1 MSTRVT
7 VVGIGADG
15 WGGLNAGSRELVE
28 AADVVLGGERHLAML
43 PAREGQVREAW
54 PAPLREGLPAL
65 LARFAD
71 QRVVAIASGDP
82 LVSGIAT
89 TLVDLLGKDAVE
101 VVPALSSVA
110 LARARM
116 RWSAE
121 STEVVTLVGRD
132 PHLVARSLAPGLR
145 LLVLSSVGSTPAE
158 VAGLLTTAG
167 YGASPMTVLADLGS
181 ESESRTDGVAAAWGE
196 QKAPDLN
203 VVAVELASSGATALG
218 FTAGLPEDA
227 FDHDG
232 QITKRDV
239 RASALAR
246 LAPLPGQLLWD
257 VGAGAGSVAIEWL
270 RAHPTC
276 RAVAVE
282 AREDRAGR
290 IAGNAA
296 KLGVPALE
304 VVTGHAPEALEGLEP
319 PHAIFIGGGATED
332 GVLEACWAALQPG
345 GRLVV
350 HGVTLETEAVLAVE
364 YAQRGGELTRLHVE
378 HAAPIGSFTG
388 WTPARAITQWAVTK
402 PEVPA

>member
-1 MSTRVT
+1 MSTQVT

-15 WGGLNAGSRELVE
+15 WTGLTDAAKQLVE
-28 AADVVLGGERHLAML
+28 AADIVLGGDRHLSML
-43 PAREGQVREAW
+43 PEADQTKESW
-54 PAPLREGLPAL
+54 PSPLREGLPAL
-65 LARFAD
+65 LEKYD
-71 QRVVAIASGDP
+71 GKQVVALASGDP

-145 LLVLSSVGSTPAE
+145 LLVLSSDGSTPAE
-158 VAGLLTTAG
+158 VAGLLTGAG
-167 YGASPMTVLADLGS
+167 YGASPMAVLADLGS
-181 ESESRTDGVAAAWGE
+181 AAESRTDGVAASWGARR
-196 QKAPDLN
+196 APDLN
-203 VVAVELASSGATALG
+203 VVAVELVSSGATVLG
-218 FTAGLPEDA
+218 FTAGLPESA

-257 VGAGAGSVAIEWL
+257 VGAGAGSVAIEWM

-276 RAVAVE
+276 RAIAIE
-282 AREDRAGR
+282 AREDRATR
-290 IAGNAA
+290 ISRNADS
-296 KLGVPALE
+296 LGVPALE
-304 VVTGHAPEALEGLEP
+304 VITGHAPEALDGLEA
-319 PHAIFIGGGATED
+319 PHAIFIGGGATEE
-332 GVLEACWAALQPG
+332 GVLDACWAALRPG

-350 HGVTLETEAVLAVE
+350 HGVTLETEAVLAVR
-364 YAQRGGELTRLHVE
+364 YAQLGGELTRLHVE
-378 HAAPIGSFTG
+378 HAAPIGTFTG
-388 WTPARAITQWAVTK
+388 WTPARAITQWTVTK
-402 PEVPA
+402 DQA